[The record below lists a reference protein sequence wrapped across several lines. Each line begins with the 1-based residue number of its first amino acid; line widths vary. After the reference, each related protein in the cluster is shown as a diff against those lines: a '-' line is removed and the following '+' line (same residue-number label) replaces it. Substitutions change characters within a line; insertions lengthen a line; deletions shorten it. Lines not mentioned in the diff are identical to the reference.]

1 MRGQFGWKARA
12 ASRSLYPIVLGLDG
26 RCLGDLITIV
36 GAAAGGNL
44 LLVLDTSLD
53 RQVSDE
59 SALLT

>member
-1 MRGQFGWKARA
+1 
-12 ASRSLYPIVLGLDG
+12 LYPIVLGLDG